1 MNLKKGAEMAWSLE
15 DEIAWS
21 RNNPFRNYIGMEI
34 VALDEEG
41 MAEIALKVDAH
52 LLQAYGMVH
61 GGVYCVL
68 LDTVMGTSVR
78 AGYQRDVRPNTIDLN
93 VSFLR
98 PSGVG
103 RLLARSELVKKGRS
117 VAVCSGSVYDAQGKL
132 AAVGRASFL
141 LREA

>member
-1 MNLKKGAEMAWSLE
+1 MSWTLE

-21 RNNPFRNYIGMEI
+21 RNNPFRNFIGMEI
-34 VALDEEG
+34 TALDDKGNAVVSLE
-41 MAEIALKVDAH
+41 VDAH

-103 RLLARSELVKKGRS
+103 RLTAAAELVKKGRNI
-117 VAVCSGSVYDAQGKL
+117 AVCTGSVSDSEGRL
-132 AAVGRASFL
+132 AALGRASFL
-141 LREA
+141 LRDN